1 MSASA
6 LAVYIHFTFLF
17 AADIAQRFHVSKY
30 PTLKLVRYGE
40 LVKRE
45 YRGQRS
51 VEAISEF
58 IRDQLKNPMETINN
72 INDIDNLDV
81 S

>member
-1 MSASA
+1 MFN
-6 LAVYIHFTFLF
+6 LAI
-17 AADIAQRFHVSKY
+17 AAGIAQRFHVSKY

-40 LVKRE
+40 LVKKE

-51 VEAISEF
+51 VDAISDF
-58 IRDQLKNPMETINN
+58 IRDQLKNAVVTVNN
-72 INDIDNLDV
+72 LDEFDNLDV

>member
-1 MSASA
+1 M
-6 LAVYIHFTFLF
+6 
-17 AADIAQRFHVSKY
+17 SKY

-58 IRDQLKNPMETINN
+58 IRDQLKNPMETVNN
-72 INDIDNLDV
+72 IEDIDNLDV